1 MGRTHQRRN
10 CQLDGCKQGD
20 DAKQRPIP
28 SAAAQDRVGPR
39 HARGIAAEDSFR
51 LWRYSWLF
59 FFFRYLIKRVTE
71 TPSTNPRMPASTKP
85 PVFAERMNDP

>member
-1 MGRTHQRRN
+1 MKMENIVSLSENDVLKFLYFAGMGRTHQRRN

-39 HARGIAAEDSFR
+39 HARGVVENGLVSGT
-51 LWRYSWLF
+51 LF
-59 FFFRYLIKRVTE
+59 
-71 TPSTNPRMPASTKP
+71 
-85 PVFAERMNDP
+85 